1 MAEVV
6 YGGVTVLVA
15 DPDPAQQQEYMV
27 CLRPKYRV
35 ITAKTLAE
43 TTDMIARYRPS
54 ILLMEVDMPD
64 GDSRTLVKQ
73 LRANPSLRH
82 MVICC
87 VTKRNSVRDKVAG
100 FQAGADDY
108 VIKPIN
114 LKTFL
119 YRVQLMTRV
128 RLMNA

>member
-15 DPDPAQQQEYMV
+15 DPDPNQIQQYVE
-27 CLRPKYRV
+27 CLRPRYRV
-35 ITAKTLAE
+35 ITARTLAE
-43 TTDMIARYRPS
+43 TKQLVMQFRPS
-54 ILLMEVDMPD
+54 ILVMEVDMPD
-64 GDSRTLVKQ
+64 GDGRTLVRE
-73 LRANPSLRH
+73 LRADSRLRH

-87 VTKRNSVRDKVAG
+87 VTKRATVRDKVAG

-114 LKTFL
+114 AKTFM
-119 YRVQLMTRV
+119 YRVILLTRV
-128 RLMNA
+128 RQMNP